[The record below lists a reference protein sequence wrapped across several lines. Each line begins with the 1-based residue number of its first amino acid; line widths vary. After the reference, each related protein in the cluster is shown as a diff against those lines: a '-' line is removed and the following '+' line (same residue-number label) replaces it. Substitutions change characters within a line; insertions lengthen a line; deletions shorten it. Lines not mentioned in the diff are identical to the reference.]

1 MFVFAICHSLSFP
14 LSNLCQFVA
23 PYSKSWYLAL
33 KFSWFRYLL
42 LFFNVFRCPFY
53 LMFSGWSRTL
63 EASGTEVFVTIVNG
77 CLDFV
82 TESCVSSVAGFQDLI
97 SGIAVNDN
105 DQAADMTFTII
116 SHVLVWY
123 RNDCGTDYGTE
134 TVLYIWHNIFS
145 VPNL

>member
-1 MFVFAICHSLSFP
+1 M
-14 LSNLCQFVA
+14 
-23 PYSKSWYLAL
+23 
-33 KFSWFRYLL
+33 
-42 LFFNVFRCPFY
+42 
-53 LMFSGWSRTL
+53 
-63 EASGTEVFVTIVNG
+63 TIVNG

-82 TESCVSSVAGFQDLI
+82 TESWVSSVAGFQDLI

-134 TVLYIWHNIFS
+134 TVLYI
-145 VPNL
+145 